1 MTWREDLANA
11 RIMRAHI
18 EDMVAMGDPEAICV
32 ECKAKMFVT
41 IALCGAAVG
50 IVGLAAYRI
59 GKARA

>member
-1 MTWREDLANA
+1 MQNA

-32 ECKAKMFVT
+32 ECRAKMFVT
-41 IALCGAAVG
+41 IAVCGVALGV
-50 IVGLAAYRI
+50 VGLAAYRI